1 MTRGE
6 NHHKKG
12 GSGGEA
18 TAASFRAVDEQT
30 RHCKEDALSD
40 REFEQAV
47 RATYRLDNGYWS
59 LEGRLILFCAGRL
72 GMRSGEICHL
82 ERDWIDFRNNMI
94 EVPRHEGC
102 TQGKNGDICGS
113 CRQAAKQMCENNED
127 LTMEAAEGLMWGPK
141 TSSSARDIPLDATQR
156 AAIAVEEYFDKFE
169 HVPISQST
177 ICRRVDWIAEEGVG
191 LEVENTYPHC
201 LRATA
206 ASYWAAQGLNAVNLK
221 SLMGWSDFQV
231 ALNYIENSGERTA
244 QSLRAL
250 TG

>member
-1 MTRGE
+1 VTRR
-6 NHHKKG
+6 
-12 GSGGEA
+12 GSRHQKSGSSSEA
-18 TAASFRAVDEQT
+18 TAASFRAVDEGT

-59 LEGRLILFCAGRL
+59 LEARLILFAAGRL

-82 ERDWIDFRNNMI
+82 REDWIDWRNNMI
-94 EVPRHEGC
+94 EVPRHESC
-102 TQGKNGDICGS
+102 TQGKGGGICGS
-113 CRQAAKQMCENNED
+113 CRQAAKQMVENNDD
-127 LTMEAAEGLMWGPK
+127 LTMETAKGLMWGPK
-141 TSSSARDIPLDATQR
+141 TEHSAREIPLDATER
-156 AAIAVEEYFDKFE
+156 AAIAVEEYFEQYDA
-169 HVPISQST
+169 VPISQST
-177 ICRRVDWIAEEGVG
+177 IGRRVDWIAEKADG
-191 LEVENTYPHC
+191 LKPETTYPHC